1 MRTLGLILILI
12 MLMATA
18 SAIVIE
24 GLDPDILLIDPESE
38 TSAIEER
45 DLLIL
50 QKMAS
55 LENKF
60 NNIATK
66 ADVTEAV
73 TFTVNFLSQDFENK
87 TDFMVI
93 AILFGFIFI
102 LAILI
107 AGYFILKSRRR
118 I

>member
-24 GLDPDILLIDPESE
+24 ELDPDIPIVVDPESGLNQ
-38 TSAIEER
+38 ER
-45 DLLIL
+45 DLQIL
-50 QKMAS
+50 QRMAS

-60 NNIATK
+60 NNVATK
-66 ADVTEAV
+66 EDVTAAV
-73 TFTVNFLSQDFENK
+73 TFTVNTLSQDFENK

-107 AGYFILKSRRR
+107 TGYFILKSRRR